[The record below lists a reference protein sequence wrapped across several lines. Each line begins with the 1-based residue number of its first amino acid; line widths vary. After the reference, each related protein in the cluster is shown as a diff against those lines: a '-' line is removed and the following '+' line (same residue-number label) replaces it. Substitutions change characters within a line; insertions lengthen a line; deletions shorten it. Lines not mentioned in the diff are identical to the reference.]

1 MVCWPHVIAYR
12 YAILFILLGFGIC
25 YWFGLIW
32 VPVRF
37 VVSLMSLAQPSG
49 RGSELSI
56 SWLRTRR
63 LAIGPMPQIEHHWL
77 ALQQQGVQSIFCCCE
92 VEEGP
97 WLPPQEWK
105 QRRFPL
111 PDHRQPDEMT
121 SAMLDQAINSALD
134 LYLAGPTLYLHCWA
148 GMERS
153 PLVAI
158 GLLCRAESLNF
169 FEALAQVRSQHPIAK
184 PLIPHLLILE
194 SLLAG

>member
-1 MVCWPHVIAYR
+1 MR
-12 YAILFILLGFGIC
+12 LGQ
-25 YWFGLIW
+25 
-32 VPVRF
+32 
-37 VVSLMSLAQPSG
+37 SSG
-49 RGSELSI
+49 SGSKLSI

-63 LAIGPMPQIEHHWL
+63 LAIGPMPQSPDHWL
-77 ALQQQGVQSIFCCCE
+77 ALQQQGVQSIFCCCD

-97 WLPPQEWK
+97 WMPPQEWS

-111 PDHRQPDEMT
+111 PDHRRPDEMT
-121 SAMLDQAINSALD
+121 SAMLDQAINAALD
-134 LYLAGPTLYLHCWA
+134 LYRVGPPLYLHCWA

-169 FEALAQVRSQHPIAK
+169 FEALAQVRSQHSIAK

>member
-1 MVCWPHVIAYR
+1 MRIGRPY
-12 YAILFILLGFGIC
+12 
-25 YWFGLIW
+25 
-32 VPVRF
+32 
-37 VVSLMSLAQPSG
+37 S

-63 LAIGPMPQIEHHWL
+63 LAIGPMPQIQQHWL
-77 ALQQQGVQSIFCCCE
+77 ALQQQGVQSIFSCCE

-97 WLPPQEWK
+97 WLPPQEWT

-111 PDHRQPDEMT
+111 PDHRQPDVMT
-121 SAMLDQAINSALD
+121 SAMLDQAINAALD
-134 LYLAGPTLYLHCWA
+134 LYLTGSPLYLHCWA
-148 GMERS
+148 GKERS

-158 GLLCRAESLNF
+158 GLLCRAESLNL

-184 PLIPHLLILE
+184 PLISHLLILE